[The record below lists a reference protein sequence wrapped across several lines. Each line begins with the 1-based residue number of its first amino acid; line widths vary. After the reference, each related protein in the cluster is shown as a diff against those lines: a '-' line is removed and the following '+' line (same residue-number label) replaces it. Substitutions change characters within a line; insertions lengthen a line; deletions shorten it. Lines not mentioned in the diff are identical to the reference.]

1 MPIEYD
7 GFDVGNAVSSGG
19 GLLAVCVSRWE
30 IKIIS

>member
-19 GLLAVCVSRWE
+19 LLAVCVSRWE